1 MTPIK
6 LLSAGLI
13 AATMLATP
21 AMARG
26 NLAKRHVSERANAIA
41 SLTSRYTDRH
51 ARIVAPRV
59 RALPAAPEYGPGGI
73 CDFGD
78 NPMIC

>member
-13 AATMLATP
+13 SATMLATP
-21 AMARG
+21 AMARE
-26 NLAKRHVSERANAIA
+26 HVSERANASA
-41 SLTSRYTDRH
+41 SLTSRYADRH
-51 ARIVAPRV
+51 VRIIAPRV